1 METADSAALLLL
13 DLPQGALA
21 GIDILSFTTTPRF
34 QGVKNI
40 PDGFHFAFVGESI
53 LWVQPFSR

>member
-1 METADSAALLLL
+1 METADSSALLLL

-34 QGVKNI
+34 RGVKNI
-40 PDGFHFAFVGESI
+40 PDGVHFAFVGEGT
-53 LWVQPFSR
+53 L